1 MPKIEVVHWNPW
13 RPVAE
18 SPWARCL
25 PLRRRVNNFGD
36 LLGPIIVSRI
46 LELEGIDPS
55 AALRSRRMLA
65 VGSIL
70 KLARDGDTVW
80 GIGANGK
87 SLQDRFDFE
96 GLDVRAVRGPRTRAF
111 LRDLGISAPEIYGDP
126 GLLVGTLWT
135 REELRAGAADRT
147 VTIIPNLNDLR
158 RMRSQGGAPTAAD
171 GLVEPTRPVREV
183 IRAIAA
189 SDLVVGSSLHAIVI
203 AESLGI
209 PARLVASASEPDFKY
224 RDYYEGSGRTTFTP
238 AATAAEAVAIGG
250 ERPIRW
256 DASALLA
263 AFPRDLWR
271 GTGGDRG

>member
-1 MPKIEVVHWNPW
+1 M
-13 RPVAE
+13 
-18 SPWARCL
+18 
-25 PLRRRVNNFGD
+25 NNFGD

-158 RMRSQGGAPTAAD
+158 RMRSQGVLPLPPTASSNRRGPCVRSSGRSRPAIWWSAPPSCNRD
-171 GLVEPTRPVREV
+171 RRILGHTRATRRVRE
-183 IRAIAA
+183 RAGLQVPRLLRGLR
-189 SDLVVGSSLHAIVI
+189 SNDFHA
-203 AESLGI
+203 
-209 PARLVASASEPDFKY
+209 
-224 RDYYEGSGRTTFTP
+224 
-238 AATAAEAVAIGG
+238 
-250 ERPIRW
+250 
-256 DASALLA
+256 
-263 AFPRDLWR
+263 
-271 GTGGDRG
+271 GGDRR